1 MHAIII
7 FKGVKLFSKQL
18 LSLGIDFVS
27 KLKLLYVAYIVN
39 GSCFGTC
46 RQEGHC
52 VR

>member
-39 GSCFGTC
+39 GDVLFVGILYIW
-46 RQEGHC
+46 R
-52 VR
+52 